1 MNRLARLGR
10 LSTLALLLSAL
21 VCGLLACGESAEEE
35 PEDDT
40 ITVGDETYEADLEFT
55 ELNSADKNEVC
66 EWFREGLQSR
76 WNACP
81 NDPTPQECSFII
93 PAVEECSASL
103 RLRNFESCR
112 DDVEELACAEAP
124 GAAEGCS
131 SLDLCLTSSFWGSC
145 GPEDVEASPSFGD
158 GPHCYTECTNHD
170 QCLDEERC
178 TATDAQ
184 GQETVCAPE
193 DAVETAAEGT

>member
-1 MNRLARLGR
+1 MTRRTPLG
-10 LSTLALLLSAL
+10 TLTTVALLTSAL
-21 VCGLLACGESAEEE
+21 AFGPLGCGEADEEDPDE
-35 PEDDT
+35 EGVT
-40 ITVGDETYEADLEFT
+40 IGDETYERDLEFT
-55 ELNSADKNEVC
+55 ELDSHEKSEVC
-66 EWFREGLQSR
+66 EWFREGLQAR
-76 WNACP
+76 WDECP

-103 RLRNFESCR
+103 RVRNFESCR
-112 DDVEELACAEAP
+112 DDAEELACAEAP

-131 SLDLCLTSSFWGSC
+131 SLDLCLTSEFWGEC
-145 GPEDVEASPSFGD
+145 GSEDVKASPSFGD

-193 DAVETAAEGT
+193 DAVETSD